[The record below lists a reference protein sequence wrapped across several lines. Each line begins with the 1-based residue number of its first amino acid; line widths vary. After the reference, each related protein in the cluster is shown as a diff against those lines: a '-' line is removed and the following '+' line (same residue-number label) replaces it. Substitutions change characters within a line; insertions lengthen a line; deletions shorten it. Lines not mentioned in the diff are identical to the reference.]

1 MYAGADG
8 AEHGEHEKLPLML
21 EEYVDWFREECE
33 RFGGSDCHEKYDT
46 FKVDNSRQQLIVKA
60 TPQRKADVFWEY
72 TCQLI
77 DADYTSILDAAS
89 CQAGMTTRF
98 LSNIMPEYH
107 EEGKKRV
114 AFCD

>member
-1 MYAGADG
+1 MI
-8 AEHGEHEKLPLML
+8 HSKLTIL
-21 EEYVDWFREECE
+21 
-33 RFGGSDCHEKYDT
+33 G
-46 FKVDNSRQQLIVKA
+46 QQLIVKA

-98 LSNIMPEYH
+98 LSNLCLSTM
-107 EEGKKRV
+107 KKV
-114 AFCD
+114 KNV